1 MKLVIKLD
9 EDGKAVIVDGKIVY
23 IDEDSTDKKE
33 YPLDPPSMYSKIAEL
48 GKENKTHRTKATE
61 IEAKY
66 LSLAEIEDIEA
77 WKKEADAALE
87 TVKSYSEKDFME
99 AGKVE
104 KLKADIKEAYE
115 SQLSAKDEKAKVVA
129 KANADALAGK
139 DGQIRS
145 LMVSNRFST
154 SPHFTGDNSI
164 TTMPP
169 DVAEAFFGSNF
180 KVEDIDGK
188 LELRAYQGKDEITSQ
203 LNPGEPAG
211 FEEAIG
217 IIVDKYPNK
226 DHILRAP
233 GGGSGGGGGQ
243 GGDGSPSDKLTK
255 LNEQLKKATE
265 DQNTQQ
271 MVALKNQIHK
281 LKQAG

>member
-1 MKLVIKLD
+1 
-9 EDGKAVIVDGKIVY
+9 
-23 IDEDSTDKKE
+23 
-33 YPLDPPSMYSKIAEL
+33 
-48 GKENKTHRTKATE
+48 
-61 IEAKY
+61 
-66 LSLAEIEDIEA
+66 
-77 WKKEADAALE
+77 
-87 TVKSYSEKDFME
+87 
-99 AGKVE
+99 
-104 KLKADIKEAYE
+104 
-115 SQLSAKDEKAKVVA
+115 
-129 KANADALAGK
+129 
-139 DGQIRS
+139 
-145 LMVSNRFST
+145 
-154 SPHFTGDNSI
+154 
-164 TTMPP
+164 
-169 DVAEAFFGSNF
+169 
-180 KVEDIDGK
+180 VEDIDGK